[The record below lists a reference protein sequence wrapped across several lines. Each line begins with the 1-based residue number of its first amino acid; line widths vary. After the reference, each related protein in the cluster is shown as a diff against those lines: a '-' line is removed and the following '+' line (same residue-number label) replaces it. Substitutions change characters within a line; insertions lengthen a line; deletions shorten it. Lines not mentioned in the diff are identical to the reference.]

1 MPDAGLPYNAF
12 EMSGKKYP
20 EKVAYSGKNQYLC
33 ILEYYVFLQLP
44 CCMGKEILLVLQYAE
59 SDDFLK
65 AAR

>member
-1 MPDAGLPYNAF
+1 
-12 EMSGKKYP
+12 MSGKKYP

-59 SDDFLK
+59 SDEFLK